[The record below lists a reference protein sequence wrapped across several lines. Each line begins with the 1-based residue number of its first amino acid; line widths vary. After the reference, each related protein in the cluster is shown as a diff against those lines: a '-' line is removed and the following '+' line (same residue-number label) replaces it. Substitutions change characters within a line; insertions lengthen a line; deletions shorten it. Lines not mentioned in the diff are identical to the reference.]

1 MEHHPFFSL
10 RPFSASYPEPELQPD
25 GEKRWIVVQ
34 GQKVLFSAGDRPS
47 VILDHNPVQAGQNN
61 EGILY
66 LGIAEGVFIYA
77 AELPGYSPVPEG
89 YNISGARELYGTVPD
104 DEVALAAYA
113 LRIIDYDRSTRFCG
127 RCGKKTRPL
136 RTERAKLCTDC
147 NRIVYPRLS
156 PAIIVLI
163 KKGEEVLLARSPRF
177 PQGVFSV
184 IAGFVEPGENA
195 EETIHRE
202 VEEEVGLEVRNIRY
216 FGSEPWPFPDSL
228 MLGFV
233 ADHAGGEITVD
244 GREIESAAWFCR
256 DNLPPLPSTMSI
268 SRALIEAWRRNTI

>member
-10 RPFSASYPEPELQPD
+10 RPFSASYPEPELRPD
-25 GEKRWIVVQ
+25 GEKRWAVVQ
-34 GQKVLFSAGDRPS
+34 GPKVLFSAGNSPS
-47 VILDHNPVQAGQNN
+47 VILDHNPMQAGLNN
-61 EGILY
+61 EGIQY
-66 LGIAEGVFIYA
+66 LGMGGGVPFYA
-77 AELPGYSPVPEG
+77 AELPGYSPVPAG
-89 YNISGARELYGTVPD
+89 YNLSGARELYGKVPD

-127 RCGKKTRPL
+127 RCGKKTRPI

-163 KKGEEVLLARSPRF
+163 RKGDEVLLARSPGF
-177 PQGVFSV
+177 TSGVYSV
-184 IAGFVEPGENA
+184 LAGFVEPGENL
-195 EETIHRE
+195 EEAVRRE
-202 VEEEVGLEVRNIRY
+202 VREEVGVAVKNIRY

-233 ADHAGGEITVD
+233 ADHAGGDITID
-244 GREIESAAWFCR
+244 KKEIESAAWFTR
-256 DNLPPLPSTMSI
+256 DNLPLLPPSMSI
-268 SRALIEAWRRNTI
+268 SRALIEAWRRNEI